1 MIDRFRFTDSAWV
14 PLAGRLAAAA
24 LLLLATNCSRRATPE
39 TVTRDLTFTT
49 TDGYTIAGTLYVVD
63 RPAPAGLILVPMLGT
78 TRQRWLSFAQAA
90 QAEGYL
96 SLAID
101 MRGHGDSTVRRGMKT
116 SYKSFST
123 QDWLGVTNDIA
134 AAKKA
139 LLDAGADPNNIAVV
153 GASIGAN
160 LALRYATG
168 DSEIQAAVLVS
179 PGKEYHGVTIEDA
192 LAEYGQR
199 PLMLMTTTGDSYSQ
213 ETCTALKQLA
223 KTHCELHEYPGAAH
237 GTDLLDTNENANG
250 QILLWLSA
258 IIGPNAAKADR

>member
-1 MIDRFRFTDSAWV
+1 MIDRFRFPDKAWV
-14 PLAGRLAAAA
+14 PTGGRIALAA
-24 LLLLATNCSRRATPE
+24 LLLLGVNCSKRATPG
-39 TVTRDLTFTT
+39 TQTRDLTFTT
-49 TDGYTIAGTLYVVD
+49 PDGYTIAGTLYAVD
-63 RPAPAGLILVPMLGT
+63 RPKPAGLVLVPMLGT
-78 TRQRWLSFAQAA
+78 TRERWLSFAQAA

-101 MRGHGDSTVRRGMKT
+101 MRGHGDSTMRRGAKT

-123 QDWLGVTNDIA
+123 QDWLGVVNDIA
-134 AAKKA
+134 AAKRA
-139 LLDAGADPNNIAVV
+139 LLDAGADPDNIAVV

-160 LALRYATG
+160 LALRYALS
-168 DSEIQAAVLVS
+168 DPEIQAAVLIS
-179 PGKEYHGVTIEDA
+179 PGKEYHGVTVEDA
-192 LAEYGQR
+192 ITEYGSR

-258 IIGPNAAKADR
+258 IIGPDAAKAAR